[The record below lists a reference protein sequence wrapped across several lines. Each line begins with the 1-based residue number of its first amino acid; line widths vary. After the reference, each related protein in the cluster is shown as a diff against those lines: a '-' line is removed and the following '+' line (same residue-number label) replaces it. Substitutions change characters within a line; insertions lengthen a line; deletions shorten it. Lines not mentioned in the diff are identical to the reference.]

1 MRTSGILLAGLLLTG
16 VAAAED
22 EKSCLDMVQALGQ
35 KTEDASASWD
45 ERYEAH
51 KEVRAALD
59 ALEKKLEPEDVARYE
74 ACQAAYE
81 PIRADVADALRRDA
95 VPFSGWLLGLFGA
108 CLMWGGFSF
117 CCVIA
122 SRSDKSGTEED

>member
-1 MRTSGILLAGLLLTG
+1 MRNSGILLAGLLLAAVATG
-16 VAAAED
+16 ED
-22 EKSCLDMVQALGQ
+22 RSCLDTVRALGQ

-45 ERYEAH
+45 ERYAAH

-59 ALEKKLEPEDVARYE
+59 ALEKKTDPENVARYE

-108 CLMWGGFSF
+108 CLMWGGFAF

-122 SRSDKSGTEED
+122 FRSGESGTEED